1 MKTYIDAGELRELI
15 IIRELCND
23 IDENGF
29 EVETYKDIYNLR
41 CKVKT
46 VSSKEYL
53 SADGD
58 KINTTY
64 RFICRKRD
72 INSEKHFIYYKKMLF
87 NIKHIHEP
95 DKYFFEITGEAQ
107 ALNHGYGL

>member
-1 MKTYIDAGELRELI
+1 MKTSIDAGELRDSITVKELV
-15 IIRELCND
+15 NV
-23 IDENGF
+23 IDDNGF
-29 EVETYKDIYNLR
+29 ETIKYVDVFRNLR

-53 SADGD
+53 SADGS
-58 KINTTY
+58 KINKTF

-72 INSEKHFIYYKKMLF
+72 IDSEKHFIYYRDLLF

-95 DKYFFEITGEAQ
+95 DQYF
-107 ALNHGYGL
+107 LK